1 MRKSIFLGIAL
12 ACAAVCAAPI
22 RAQTNNDSVFRV
34 IAPAPAQKFDQDIA
48 LHLRATTFEQ
58 ALVELQKQSDVPLNL
73 SNLDRKTLDTPLS
86 IDVDTP
92 AFNVAFNAI
101 ADEAGLKVQLAKFG
115 DAAPRIV
122 TLKDAQGRFAA
133 PELSP
138 DAPVSTDGLFVTRL
152 KKLEVK
158 RLSSL
163 DWSGNPAPARA
174 RDENLNVA
182 LDVAHDPRLPVVGPS
197 RVRITRAEDEQ
208 GRSLMPPPVA
218 EKAPFYFFSMGNFGD
233 KTTKTVALLP
243 PANDARQLA
252 HLEGVAIYVLSGA
265 REKWEVPVDLNGKFP
280 LTHDFKNGGQDV
292 QISIAS
298 VERKGEDL
306 SVKIT
311 MSAPNG
317 GDWGALGNPL
327 FSISEALPLMVF
339 EDASGAIL
347 RAQSDGGGQEGNK
360 MNAGAIFQMPQN
372 MTLFPRKGVEP
383 AKITLPL
390 KFVFEAPTEFVQTE
404 VPFAFKDVP
413 LP

>member
-1 MRKSIFLGIAL
+1 MKKLNLVGVAL
-12 ACAAVCAAPI
+12 ACAALYSAPVS
-22 RAQTNNDSVFRV
+22 AQTNNDSVFRAV
-34 IAPAPAQKFDQDIA
+34 TPAQAQKFDKDIA
-48 LHLRATTFEQ
+48 LHLRDTTFEQ
-58 ALVELQKQSDVPLNL
+58 ALVELQKQCAVPLNL

-86 IDVDTP
+86 IDVETP
-92 AFNVAFNAI
+92 AFNRALDAI
-101 ADEAGLKVQLAKFG
+101 ADEAGLKVQVAKFY

-122 TLKDAQGRFAA
+122 TLKDARGRFDA
-133 PELSP
+133 PELSA
-138 DAPVSTDGLFVTRL
+138 DAPASTDGLFAARL
-152 KKLEVK
+152 QKLEVK
-158 RLSSL
+158 RLRSL
-163 DWSGNPAPARA
+163 DWSGSQAPARA
-174 RDENLNVA
+174 QDEHLDVA
-182 LDVAHDPRLPVVGPS
+182 LDVTYDPRLPIVGPS

-218 EKAPFYFFSMGNFGD
+218 EKAPFYFFSQQDSGD

-243 PANDARQLA
+243 PAGDARQLA
-252 HLEGVAIYVLSGA
+252 HLEGVVIYVLPGA
-265 REKWEVPVDLNGKFP
+265 RERWEVPVDLNGKFP
-280 LTHDFKNGGQDV
+280 LRHDFKNGGQDV
-292 QISIAS
+292 RISIAS

-311 MSAPNG
+311 MSAPDG
-317 GDWGALGNPL
+317 GDWGVLGNPL
-327 FSISEALPLMVF
+327 FSISAALPWMVF

-347 RAQSDGGGQEGNK
+347 RAQSNGGGQEGNK

-404 VPFAFKDVP
+404 VPFSFEKVP